1 MPSNKELFFTLPSF
15 VVIGDTQNRP
25 FPKLSYNNLRK
36 QGRTVFPVDLSGSA
50 EIEGD
55 KAYGAV
61 ADIPE
66 TVAGAIVEVP
76 RDKTLS
82 AVEQVVAAGIKDLW
96 LHMKTDTPEVLELCE
111 REQINVRTGGC
122 AVMYTQ
128 QGFSGHSIHKAIV
141 KLFGKY

>member
-1 MPSNKELFFTLPSF
+1 MASDKEQFFALQSF
-15 VVIGDTQNRP
+15 AFIGATDARP

-36 QGRTVFPVDLSGSA
+36 RQVKVFPIDLSGKD

-55 KAYGAV
+55 KAYASL
-61 ADIPE
+61 ADLPE
-66 TVAGAIVEVP
+66 PVEGVVVEVP
-76 RDKTLS
+76 RDKTMS

-96 LHMKTDTPEVLELCE
+96 LHMKTDTPEVLELCK
-111 REQINVRTGGC
+111 REEINVRTGGC

-128 QGFSGHSIHKAIV
+128 QGFSYHSIHRGLV